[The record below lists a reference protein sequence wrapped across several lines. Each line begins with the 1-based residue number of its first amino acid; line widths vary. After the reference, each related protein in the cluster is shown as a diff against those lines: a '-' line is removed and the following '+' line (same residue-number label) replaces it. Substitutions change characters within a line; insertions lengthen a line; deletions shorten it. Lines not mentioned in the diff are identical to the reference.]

1 MTQRS
6 RGRPKSSEP
15 QILPDDI
22 IAHSLLIID
31 RDGFDNLTMRTLAK
45 EMNINPMTIY
55 HHFQD
60 RNGLIKAIANSL
72 YANIIPTLK
81 GTNSDQIEAILL
93 AYRTQVVRY
102 PALTLAIFN
111 LPNAFPEQ
119 ATKITEKLIILLKQ
133 LGLRPKEAL
142 QWTHILVDYT
152 HGESLSVTKQPM
164 ASTPNS
170 IEDNPELIRYR
181 SAVNMLINNLKHGL

>member
-6 RGRPKSSEP
+6 RGRPKASEP
-15 QILPDDI
+15 QISPEDI
-22 IAHSLLIID
+22 ITYALLIID
-31 RDGFDNLTMRTLAK
+31 RDGFDNLTMRALAK

-60 RNGLIKAIANSL
+60 RSGLIKAIANSL

-81 GTNSDQIEAILL
+81 GTNSEQIEAILL
-93 AYRTQVVRY
+93 AYRTQVTRY

-119 ATKITEKLIILLKQ
+119 AKKITEKLVFLLEQ
-133 LGLRPKEAL
+133 RGLHSTEAL

-152 HGESLSVTKQPM
+152 HGESLSVTKQPTI
-164 ASTPNS
+164 STPNS
-170 IEDNPELIRYR
+170 IEDNPELTRYR
-181 SAVNMLINNLKHGL
+181 SAINMLINNLKHGL